1 MPLADASREAAQIR
15 WTRPFKPKA
24 GPRYIQIADMLAE
37 SIQSGVLLDGEQIP
51 PQRVLAAH
59 LGVDLTTVTRAYAEA
74 RNRGLI
80 ASYSGRG
87 SFILGASDA
96 PSLAGVDLT
105 MNIPPQ
111 PANGS
116 MAQLVSAGLGQ
127 VLQRNRIEALS
138 LYQDE
143 PATRSLLQA
152 GQGWL
157 KPALGDLDS
166 SGLALCSGSQA
177 AIFAIL
183 SAHAR
188 AGDAILC
195 DPLTYPGALLAAQQ
209 LGLRVVAVAGDA
221 DGMRPDHL
229 EQACQESGARLL
241 YLNPTFHNP
250 TAHTMPV
257 ARRQAI
263 AEVLLKH
270 GITLIEDDPYRYLLD
285 DAPTPITCL
294 TGGSNTYYLAS
305 LSKCLWPSLR
315 TAFVLPPRGDDGH
328 GLLTGLRAASMGCS
342 ALLLALVE
350 QWIRSG
356 IARELTQEIQR
367 EARARQHLART
378 LLSHQFQAH
387 PTGLHLWLPL
397 PAHWHQERFTHALDD
412 MGVSVAGAD
421 SFSVAPQGPDAVRI
435 SLGGA
440 PDQAVLG
447 QALRKVEGL
456 LKEDRRRGG
465 RAFV

>member
-1 MPLADASREAAQIR
+1 MPLADTPRENAEIS
-15 WTRPFKPKA
+15 WTRPFKPKN
-24 GPRYIQIADMLAE
+24 GPRYIQIADMISE
-37 SIQSGVLLDGEQIP
+37 SIQSGILQAGEQIP
-51 PQRVLAAH
+51 PQRSLAAH

-74 RNRGLI
+74 RDRGLI

-87 SFILGASDA
+87 SFILGARET
-96 PSLAGVDLT
+96 PTQAGIDLT

-116 MAQLVSAGLGQ
+116 MAQWVSAGLEQ
-127 VLQRNRIEALS
+127 VLRCNRIEALS
-138 LYQDE
+138 PYQDE
-143 PATRSLLQA
+143 PTSRSLLQA
-152 GQGWL
+152 AQGWL

-166 SGLALCSGSQA
+166 RSLALCPGSQA
-177 AIFAIL
+177 AVFAIL

-188 AGDAILC
+188 AGDAVLC
-195 DPLTYPGALLAAQQ
+195 DPLTYPGLLLAAQQ
-209 LGLRVVAVAGDA
+209 LGLRIVAVAGDA

-229 EQACQESGARLL
+229 EQACQQSGARLL
-241 YLNPTFHNP
+241 YLNPTFQNP

-263 AEVLLKH
+263 AEVLLKC

-294 TGGSNTYYLAS
+294 TGGANTYYLAS

-315 TAFVLPPRGDDGH
+315 TGFVLPPRGDDGH
-328 GLLTGLRAASMGCS
+328 ALLNGLRASSMGCS

-356 IARELTQEIQR
+356 TARELVQEIQR

-378 LLSHQFQAH
+378 LLSHEFQAH

-397 PAHWHQERFTHALDD
+397 PAHWRQERFTQALDD
-412 MGVSVAGAD
+412 VGVSVAGAD
-421 SFSVAPQGPDAVRI
+421 SFSVAPQGPEAVRI

>member
-1 MPLADASREAAQIR
+1 MPLADAPRESAQIS
-15 WTRPFKPKA
+15 WTRPFRPKE
-24 GPRYIQIADMLAE
+24 GPRYIQIANMLAE
-37 SIQSGVLLDGEQIP
+37 SIQSGVLQDGEQIP
-51 PQRVLAAH
+51 PQRALAAH

-74 RNRGLI
+74 RDRGLI
-80 ASYSGRG
+80 ASYGGRG
-87 SFILGASDA
+87 SFILGSRETSAQ
-96 PSLAGVDLT
+96 AGVDLT

-116 MAQLVSAGLGQ
+116 MAQLVSAGLEQ
-127 VLQRNRIEALS
+127 VLQRKRIEALS
-138 LYQDE
+138 PYQDE
-143 PATRSLLQA
+143 PTTRSLLQA
-152 GQGWL
+152 AQGWL

-166 SGLALCSGSQA
+166 GGLALCSGSQS

-195 DPLTYPGALLAAQQ
+195 DPLTYPGLILAAQQ
-209 LGLRVVAVAGDA
+209 LGLRIVAVAGDA
-221 DGMRPDHL
+221 DGMLPDHL

-250 TAHTMPV
+250 TAHTMPA

-263 AEVLLKH
+263 AEVLLRH
-270 GITLIEDDPYRYLLD
+270 GLTLIEDDPYRYLLD
-285 DAPTPITCL
+285 DAPAPITCL
-294 TGGSNTYYLAS
+294 TGGANTYYLAS

-315 TAFVLPPRGDDGH
+315 TAFVLPPRGNDGQ
-328 GLLTGLRAASMGCS
+328 GLLNGLRASSMGCS

-356 IARELTQEIQR
+356 IARELVLEIQR

-378 LLSHQFQAH
+378 LLSHAFQTH

-412 MGVSVAGAD
+412 LGVSVAGAD

-440 PDQAVLG
+440 QDQALLG

>member
-1 MPLADASREAAQIR
+1 MPLADAPTEAAQTR

-37 SIQSGVLLDGEQIP
+37 SIQSGILQRGEQIP

-87 SFILGASDA
+87 SFILGASEV

-138 LYQDE
+138 PYQDE
-143 PATRSLLQA
+143 PTTRSLLQA

-157 KPALGDLDS
+157 KPALGDLNS
-166 SGLALCSGSQA
+166 SALTLCPGSQA

-195 DPLTYPGALLAAQQ
+195 DPLTYPGLLLAARQ
-209 LGLRVVAVAGDA
+209 LGLRIVAVAADA
-221 DGMRPDHL
+221 DGMCPGHL

-250 TAHTMPV
+250 TAHTMHA

-263 AEVLLKH
+263 AKVVLEQ

-285 DAPTPITCL
+285 DAPAPITCL
-294 TGGSNTYYLAS
+294 TGGANTYYLAS

-315 TAFVLPPRGDDGH
+315 TAFVLPPRGDDGQ
-328 GLLTGLRAASMGCS
+328 GLLRGLRASSMGCS

-356 IARELTQEIQR
+356 TARELVQEIQR
-367 EARARQHLART
+367 EARARQQLART
-378 LLSHQFQAH
+378 LLSHEFQAH

-412 MGVSVAGAD
+412 VGVSVAGAD
-421 SFSVAPQGPDAVRI
+421 SFSVATQGPDAVRI

-440 PDQAVLG
+440 PDQAALG

>member
-1 MPLADASREAAQIR
+1 MPLADTPREHAQIS
-15 WTRPFKPKA
+15 WTRPFKPKS
-24 GPRYIQIADMLAE
+24 GPRYIQIADMISE
-37 SIQSGVLLDGEQIP
+37 SIQSGILQDGEQIP
-51 PQRVLAAH
+51 PQRALAAH

-74 RNRGLI
+74 RDRGLI

-87 SFILGASDA
+87 SFILGVRET
-96 PSLAGVDLT
+96 PTQAGIDLT

-116 MAQLVSAGLGQ
+116 MAQWVSAGLEQ
-127 VLQRNRIEALS
+127 VLQRNPIEALS
-138 LYQDE
+138 PYQDE
-143 PATRSLLQA
+143 PASRSLLQA
-152 GQGWL
+152 AQGWL

-166 SGLALCSGSQA
+166 RSLALCPGSQA
-177 AIFAIL
+177 AVFAIL

-188 AGDAILC
+188 TGDTVLC
-195 DPLTYPGALLAAQQ
+195 DPLTYPGLLLAAQQ
-209 LGLRVVAVAGDA
+209 LGLRIVAVPGDA

-229 EQACQESGARLL
+229 EQACQQSGARLL
-241 YLNPTFHNP
+241 YLNPTFQNP

-263 AEVLLKH
+263 AEVLLKC

-294 TGGSNTYYLAS
+294 TGGANTYYLAS

-328 GLLTGLRAASMGCS
+328 ALLNGLRASSMGCS

-356 IARELTQEIQR
+356 TARELVQEIQR

-378 LLSHQFQAH
+378 LLSHEFQAH

-397 PAHWHQERFTHALDD
+397 PAHWRQERFTQALDD
-412 MGVSVAGAD
+412 VGVSVAGAD
-421 SFSVAPQGPDAVRI
+421 SFSVAQQGPEAVRI